1 MVALYGACICSQGGR
16 SFLEVFHWL
25 QHDIV
30 DRGRLPLLCCLV
42 AFVLTFL
49 VTRSFV
55 RFITVA
61 PRTVGRPGGGSRE
74 MSTSGRCTST
84 TSRLGWCW

>member
-42 AFVLTFL
+42 AFVLTSSRVVL
-49 VTRSFV
+49 YGLS
-55 RFITVA
+55 TVA

>member
-55 RFITVA
+55 RFIHRRA
-61 PRTVGRPGGGSRE
+61 ADGRPARWWQRE

>member
-30 DRGRLPLLCCLV
+30 DRGRLLGRLCPDL
-42 AFVLTFL
+42 
-49 VTRSFV
+49 
-55 RFITVA
+55 
-61 PRTVGRPGGGSRE
+61 PRHA
-74 MSTSGRCTST
+74 
-84 TSRLGWCW
+84 